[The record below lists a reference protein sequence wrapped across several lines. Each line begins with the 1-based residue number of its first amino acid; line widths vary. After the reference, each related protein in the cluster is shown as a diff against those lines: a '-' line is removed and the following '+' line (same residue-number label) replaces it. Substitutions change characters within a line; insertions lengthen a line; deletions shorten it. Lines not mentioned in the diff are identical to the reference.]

1 MPTCLPMKVRN
12 MASPSAS
19 TTRANAP
26 TSRSVD
32 VELVDRG
39 TATPV
44 GSFVSFAMNAV
55 SDDRKAAARRAAAAR
70 FRFSFAACC
79 AAGGFATGAWA
90 GTVAGVVVPCVGG
103 VTLAGAD
110 DPEEAED
117 GPLYCDEAGAGCALG
132 TGSGVRGREDVPE
145 GGSGLGRSARASTA
159 HSRATDSATTTVKNL
174 TVLTSL
180 LAPP

>member
-1 MPTCLPMKVRN
+1 MKVRN

-32 VELVDRG
+32 GELVDRA

-55 SDDRKAAARRAAAAR
+55 SDDRKADARRAAAAR
-70 FRFSFAACC
+70 CRFAFAACC

-90 GTVAGVVVPCVGG
+90 RPRVAGGGVPCVDG
-103 VTLAGAD
+103 VTLAGAE

-117 GPLYCDEAGAGCALG
+117 GPPECDDADEDGAGCALG
-132 TGSGVRGREDVPE
+132 TGSGLKGREDVPE
-145 GGSGLGRSARASTA
+145 GGSGFGRSACASTA
-159 HSRATDSATTTVKNL
+159 YDRATDSATTTVKNL
-174 TVLTSL
+174 TALTSL

>member
-1 MPTCLPMKVRN
+1 MKVRN

-55 SDDRKAAARRAAAAR
+55 SDDRKAEACRDARRAAAAR
-70 FRFSFAACC
+70 CRFAFAVCC
-79 AAGGFATGAWA
+79 AAGGLATGAWRA
-90 GTVAGVVVPCVGG
+90 PVAGGG
-103 VTLAGAD
+103 VSCVDGGTLAGAE

-117 GPLYCDEAGAGCALG
+117 GPL
-132 TGSGVRGREDVPE
+132 
-145 GGSGLGRSARASTA
+145 
-159 HSRATDSATTTVKNL
+159 
-174 TVLTSL
+174 
-180 LAPP
+180 

>member
-55 SDDRKAAARRAAAAR
+55 SDDRKAEACRDARRAAAAR
-70 FRFSFAACC
+70 CRFAFAVCF

-90 GTVAGVVVPCVGG
+90 RPPVAGGGVPCVDGG
-103 VTLAGAD
+103 TLAGAE
-110 DPEEAED
+110 DPEEGED
-117 GPLYCDEAGAGCALG
+117 GPL
-132 TGSGVRGREDVPE
+132 
-145 GGSGLGRSARASTA
+145 
-159 HSRATDSATTTVKNL
+159 
-174 TVLTSL
+174 
-180 LAPP
+180 